1 MTAIDY
7 ATLSEVEAYA
17 GVNFSDGI
25 GPDDTQMATIIT
37 NASRLV
43 DTYARRQ
50 VAGTVSYTEYFDAR
64 PNMEHIT
71 LSHRPIAT
79 ISSVSEL
86 DDNGVEKTWTE
97 TRNRNHDSDTEA
109 WWLEDSSAGIIRFH
123 GRFTRHVKQFIKVVY
138 TAGQAAPSPEAKLAT
153 ILISVRQAARAAIND
168 ENCMDR
174 VKEMWRV
181 LLNDSEREMKEV
193 LELVKSNSTSG
204 VSSYGIGG
212 GK

>member
-7 ATLSEVEAYA
+7 ATLTEVETYA

-25 GPDDTQMATIIT
+25 GPDDSQMATIIT

-50 VAGTVSYTEYFDAR
+50 VAGTESFTEYFDAR
-64 PNMEHIT
+64 PGMTHIT
-71 LSHRPIAT
+71 LSNRPLASIT
-79 ISSVSEL
+79 SIGEL
-86 DDNGVEKTWTE
+86 DDNGAETAWVE
-97 TRNRNHDSDTEA
+97 TRNRNHGSTES
-109 WWLEDSSAGIIRFH
+109 WWLEDADAGIVRMH
-123 GRFTRHVKQFIKVVY
+123 SRFTTHVKQFIKVVY
-138 TAGQAAPSPEAKLAT
+138 TAGNAAPTPEAKLAT

-174 VKEMWRV
+174 VKEMWRL
-181 LLNDSEREMKEV
+181 LLNDSEKELKEV
-193 LELVKSNSTSG
+193 LKLVKGGRNSG

>member
-64 PNMEHIT
+64 PDMEHIT
-71 LSHRPIAT
+71 LSYRPVASIT
-79 ISSVSEL
+79 SVGEL
-86 DDNGVEKTWTE
+86 DDNGVETTWTE
-97 TRNRNHDSDTEA
+97 TRNRNHDNATEA
-109 WWLEDSSAGIIRFH
+109 WWLEDSAAGIIRFH

-138 TAGQAAPSPEAKLAT
+138 TAGEASPSPEAKLAT
-153 ILISVRQAARAAIND
+153 ILISVRQAARAALND

-174 VKEMWRV
+174 VKEMWKV
-181 LLNDSEREMKEV
+181 LLNDSERELNEV
-193 LELVKSNSTSG
+193 LSLVKSNSTTG
-204 VSSYGIGG
+204 VSSYGIRGA
-212 GK
+212 K